1 MTFCKFISIISLI
14 LPNITNY
21 KTHLSHFPNLEAILK
36 RVNIITNIID
46 VKCYKSGKSGHF
58 GLLTPD
64 LGLFYIILPLC
75 KHVACWD
82 KNLCPYFRN
91 TTLTIY
97 AKKLIKWIHW
107 KESLISL
114 YIILLLP
121 CIVYRYKD
129 VMKGF

>member
-1 MTFCKFISIISLI
+1 M

-36 RVNIITNIID
+36 RVNTITNIID

-75 KHVACWD
+75 KHVAYWD
-82 KNLCPYFRN
+82 KNLSPYFRN

-129 VMKGF
+129 AIKGF